1 MKQVTVLGLGTM
13 GSGMAHRLLKAG
25 FELTVYNRTEE
36 KVAPLAAA
44 GAKTSTSPYE
54 AVREADVILSMVSN
68 DDASRQIWTGEN
80 GALAGAKQGAVLVEC
95 STLSPDW
102 VRELASLAAA
112 RQLPF
117 LDVPVNGS
125 RDAAATGNLL
135 LLVGGP
141 MATIEQIRPVLEV
154 IGRQIVHLGPV
165 GSGTAMKLARNM
177 LVAVQTL
184 AVGEALTL
192 TQRAGLDMDQ
202 VAEILTNDGGL
213 SNGLMKRNIS
223 IMRQRAYND
232 PNFFLQHMR
241 KDVSYALRL
250 AGEVGAA
257 LPAAA
262 TTREL
267 YQLAGNQGYDQK
279 EFAAVFEVL
288 QGTQGNS

>member
-1 MKQVTVLGLGTM
+1 MKHIALLGLGTM
-13 GSGMAHRLLKAG
+13 GSGMGHQLLKAG
-25 FELTVYNRTEE
+25 FELTVYNRTIE
-36 KVAPLAAA
+36 KTATLAAA
-44 GAKTSTSPYE
+44 GAKTSTSPRE
-54 AVREADVILSMVSN
+54 AVREADVIITMVSN
-68 DDASRQIWTGEN
+68 DEASRQMWLGEN
-80 GALAGAKQGAVLVEC
+80 GALAGAREGAVLVEC

-102 VRELASLAAA
+102 VRELAALAAA
-112 RQLPF
+112 QQLAF

-141 MATIEQIRPVLEV
+141 IATMEQIRPVLEA
-154 IGRQIVHLGPV
+154 IGRQLVHLGPV

-184 AVGEALTL
+184 ALGEVLTL
-192 TQRAGLDMDQ
+192 TQRAGLNMDQ
-202 VAEILTNDGGL
+202 VTEILLNDGGL
-213 SNGLMKRNIS
+213 SNGLMKRNVS
-223 IMRQRAYND
+223 VMRQKTYD
-232 PNFFLQHMR
+232 KPDFFLQHMR

-262 TTREL
+262 ATREV
-267 YQLAGNQGYDQK
+267 YQLAGNQGHDRE

-288 QGTQGNS
+288 Q

>member
-1 MKQVTVLGLGTM
+1 MKQVTLLGLGTM
-13 GSGMAHRLLKAG
+13 GSGMAQQLLKAG
-25 FELTVYNRTEE
+25 FELTVYNRTAE
-36 KVAPLAAA
+36 KAASLAAA
-44 GAKTSTSPYE
+44 GAKTTTSPHE
-54 AVREADVILSMVSN
+54 AVREADVIISIVSN
-68 DDASRQIWTGEN
+68 DEASQQMWLGEQ
-80 GALAGAKQGAVLVEC
+80 GALAGAKEGAVLVEC

-102 VRELASLAAA
+102 VRQLAALAAA

-125 RDAAATGNLL
+125 RDAAASGNLL

-141 MATIEQIRPVLEV
+141 VTTMEQIRPVLEA
-154 IGRQIVHLGPV
+154 IGRQLVHLGPV

-184 AVGEALTL
+184 ALGEVLTL
-192 TQRAGLDMDQ
+192 TQRARLNMDQ
-202 VAEILTNDGGL
+202 VAEILLNDGGL
-213 SNGLMKRNIS
+213 SNGLMKRNIPV
-223 IMRQRAYND
+223 MRQRTYD
-232 PNFFLQHMR
+232 KPDFFLQHMR

-262 TTREL
+262 ATREV
-267 YQLAGNQGYDQK
+267 YQLAGNQGHDRE

-288 QGTQGNS
+288 Q